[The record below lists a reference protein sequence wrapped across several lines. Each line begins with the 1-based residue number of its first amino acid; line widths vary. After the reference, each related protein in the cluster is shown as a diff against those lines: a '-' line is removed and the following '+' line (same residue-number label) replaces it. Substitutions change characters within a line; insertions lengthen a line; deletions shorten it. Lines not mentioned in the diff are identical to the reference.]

1 MITKQQVIDEAA
13 IKAPYELGEGFIFAA
28 QNAEKLI
35 TQMKSMGTSGGSP
48 SKLAKETNELT
59 DSQAELEKILL
70 QVEKAQ
76 AKNTQEVA
84 DATKEL
90 NRQRTS
96 LKEKV
101 LLGERDAKTVNAQN
115 SSYTQLEA
123 ALRKNQ
129 RAYKELA
136 TEEQRA
142 SKEGQ
147 ELLAIINKQDKEFK
161 ELSDQMKI
169 TNVHVG
175 DYKNQIGLAGNAA
188 QAVVPGLHGMAAG
201 IQSATKA
208 SLAFVATPLGATLA
222 AIALVLG
229 PVISFFTSH
238 GEGMDT
244 VTRISTQ
251 LNNVWRVTQDRING
265 LGKALIETTESGIG
279 KFLKQMALVLPVTQ
293 SFTLSIKAIELIFP
307 KFIKDLQEA
316 AKAGQVYA
324 DTMDEI
330 ETNQRFFNFELAKE
344 SNEIQKLILQSKDRT
359 KSEKERLA
367 LIDQALD
374 REKKLSDQK
383 VLLARQ
389 ELDALTKN
397 ASELSG
403 ITIKAGEDSLV
414 FADRLARAL
423 DGTSFEDFSI
433 SISEGLTKLFN
444 AEGESIGIL
453 EKLQNKR
460 NELIDKADEKEAKRR
475 EEKKKQDEEDAKNTL
490 EVNRLQLATQ
500 EELRKLA
507 IEDQKKANE
516 EELRL
521 LQERI
526 DNEANRIKQAVI
538 NKNITREE
546 AEKQLAAFLKSQGDE
561 IINQQIAGL
570 QKLLALDT
578 LNFEERAA
586 IEKQLYALK
595 NNLVDAYYNQVE
607 SKQKT
612 SLEKQ
617 LEENT
622 KFLTQVRD
630 IYASAGGSITDI
642 FAGIT
647 ERRIQDI
654 DAEMAKLEEATAREI
669 ELAGNNEAAKA
680 EIEARAEEKRKVL
693 EDKKRA
699 EQQRVARADKAFALV
714 GAAINTAL
722 SITKT
727 LATLGV
733 PAGIPAAALAGVLG
747 ALQIAAIAAKP
758 IPQFEVGTR
767 NAPGGLAVVGEAGSE
782 LIQTPSGRF
791 SLTPNAAT
799 LVDLPKGSKVFTNDE
814 TMGMLAMA
822 GIGETNFTNGI
833 SLAQLIAQM
842 EKSNKENADRIV
854 SASSKRENFTKKG
867 SLLYKV
873 IEDQGMNTKLIRQS
887 VTR

>member
-35 TQMKSMGTSGGSP
+35 SQMKAMGTSGGSP

-59 DSQAELEKILL
+59 DSQVELEKILL

-84 DATKEL
+84 DATNEL
-90 NRQRTS
+90 NKQRTS
-96 LKEKV
+96 LKEKI
-101 LLGERDAKTVNAQN
+101 LLGDRDAKTVNAQN
-115 SSYTQLEA
+115 SSYTKLEA

-136 TEEQRA
+136 TEEERA

-175 DYKNQIGLAGNAA
+175 DYKNQIGLAGGAA
-188 QAVVPGLHGMAAG
+188 QAITPGLYGMAAG
-201 IQSATKA
+201 IQAATKA
-208 SLAFVATPLGATLA
+208 GLAFLATPLGAALA
-222 AIALVLG
+222 AILVVLG
-229 PVISFFTSH
+229 PVVSYFTSH

-244 VTRISTQ
+244 VARISQQ
-251 LNNVWRVTQDRING
+251 LNNVWKVTQDRVNG
-265 LGKALIETTESGIG
+265 LGKSLLETSESGLG

-293 SFTLSIKAIELIFP
+293 TFTLSIKALEFLFP
-307 KFIKDLQEA
+307 KFIKDLQDA

-359 KSEKERLA
+359 KGEKERLA
-367 LIDQALD
+367 LVDQALD

-383 VLLARQ
+383 VALARQ
-389 ELDALTKN
+389 EVDALTKN
-397 ASELSG
+397 ASALSG

-433 SISEGLTKLFN
+433 SISEGLTNLYN

-460 NELIDKADEKEAKRR
+460 NELIDKAEEKEAKRR
-475 EEKKKQDEEDAKNTL
+475 EDKKKQDEEDAKNTL

-516 EELRL
+516 RELQL

-526 DNEANRIKQAVI
+526 DEEANRIKQAVI
-538 NKNITREE
+538 DKNITREE
-546 AEKQLAAFLKSQGDE
+546 GEKQLAAFLKSQGDE

-570 QKLLALDT
+570 EKLLALDT

-595 NNLVDAYYNQVE
+595 NNLVDAYYAQVE
-607 SKQKT
+607 TKQKT

-617 LEENT
+617 LEEAQKFIT
-622 KFLTQVRD
+622 KFNE
-630 IYASAGGSITDI
+630 IYAAFANTIGALNDSI
-642 FAGIT
+642 A
-647 ERRIQDI
+647 ERRIQGI
-654 DAEMAKLEEATAREI
+654 DSELTELEEKTAREI
-669 ELAGNNEAAKA
+669 EFAGNNEAAKIQ
-680 EIEARAEEKRKVL
+680 IEAQAEQRRLQLEK
-693 EDKKRA
+693 KKKE
-699 EQQRVARADKAFALV
+699 EQQRAARVEKALNIFQAT
-714 GAAINTAL
+714 INTAAAVVKGL
-722 SITKT
+722 SQGGLP
-727 LATLGV
+727 LAILYG
-733 PAGIPAAALAGVLG
+733 ALG
-747 ALQIAAIAAKP
+747 AIQIAAIAAKP

-767 NAPGGLAVVGEAGSE
+767 NAPGGLAVVGEAGRE
-782 LIQTPSGRF
+782 LIQTPSGRLA
-791 SLTPNAAT
+791 LTPSSAT

-814 TMGMLAMA
+814 TLGMLGMA

-833 SLAQLIAQM
+833 TMGQLIAQM
-842 EKSNKENADRIV
+842 EKSNKANADRIV
-854 SASSKRENFTKKG
+854 SAASKKENFTKKG

-873 IEDQGMNTKLIRQS
+873 IEDQGRNTKLIRQS